1 MLFELEQL
9 LLCPITFLLYILYM
23 YIYNYTFLDSP
34 VMSLHFS
41 PYSAMCQCKIQSS
54 VQCSWYVIN
63 SNITNSSIA
72 QNNISRTWDVVIP
85 WNICIYNCW
94 CWQFAIWICLIM
106 LSMSSLEEK
115 EVCMYSGICNLFG
128 LIFYFTCVEMPFTLS
143 LSRRNY
149 AGINFAYR

>member
-1 MLFELEQL
+1 
-9 LLCPITFLLYILYM
+9 
-23 YIYNYTFLDSP
+23 
-34 VMSLHFS
+34 
-41 PYSAMCQCKIQSS
+41 
-54 VQCSWYVIN
+54 
-63 SNITNSSIA
+63 
-72 QNNISRTWDVVIP
+72 
-85 WNICIYNCW
+85 
-94 CWQFAIWICLIM
+94 M